1 MKLFFFSKQI
11 RNARDK
17 KTWATQ
23 AVPATLYEEVMAAPE
38 LTVSIKYV
46 LFQLILTFFLLNVT
60 KVKIH
65 QNFQILFCKLLKSR

>member
-23 AVPATLYEEVMAAPE
+23 AVPATLSEEVMAAPE
-38 LTVSIKYV
+38 LTVSINDV
-46 LFQLILTFFLLNVT
+46 FFQLILTFSLPNAT
-60 KVKIH
+60 KVKIL